1 MPPKSHPRQ
10 LGSDHNFPVIGLVVW
25 NPSNARNSSQRLAT
39 SRQWRDPSVS
49 LPQNGILWSMAPRSW
64 SFDELPLISSTLS
77 HSSFSHALCRY
88 SLPVSLVDARMASKP
103 PHGSQRGSVMLEI
116 YSRNSTQEYVRDYYI
131 YSDLLICKHHC
142 VQEITA
148 VYIYSF
154 TVILLN

>member
-1 MPPKSHPRQ
+1 
-10 LGSDHNFPVIGLVVW
+10 
-25 NPSNARNSSQRLAT
+25 
-39 SRQWRDPSVS
+39 
-49 LPQNGILWSMAPRSW
+49 MAPRSW

-131 YSDLLICKHHC
+131 YSDLLICKHYC